1 MGQIR
6 RGKEDLMAQ
15 DEARIALDFEIPVPE
30 FDKAV
35 NVKHVIEH
43 AIKRKLEEIPTDVYR
58 KLTDECN
65 IIQFRT
71 VRKKG
76 GP

>member
-1 MGQIR
+1 
-6 RGKEDLMAQ
+6 MASQ
-15 DEARIALDFEIPVPE
+15 DEARIALDFEIQVPE

-35 NVKHVIEH
+35 NVKHIIEH
-43 AIKRKLEEIPTDVYR
+43 AIKRKLEEVPTDVYR

-65 IIQFRT
+65 VIQFRT

-76 GP
+76 TP